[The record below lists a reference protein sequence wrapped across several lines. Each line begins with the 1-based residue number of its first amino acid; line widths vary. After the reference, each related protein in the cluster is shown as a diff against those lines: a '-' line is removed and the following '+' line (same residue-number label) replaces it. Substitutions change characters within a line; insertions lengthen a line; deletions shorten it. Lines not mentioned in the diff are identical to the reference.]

1 MKANFFGLPSSLNLA
16 NGIVLNASRA
26 MMTMLN
32 WIILGNAAKPVIP
45 ANIDWFDKSNKVNRI
60 VEINK
65 ESDAVL

>member
-32 WIILGNAAKPVIP
+32 WIILGNAANPVMP
-45 ANIDWFDKSNKVNRI
+45 ANIDWFDQSNIVKRI
-60 VEINK
+60 FEKNK
-65 ESDAVL
+65 ERDAVL